1 MFGGVIQKE
10 SFYIPNVVLLH
21 SKRSP
26 FAFQNE
32 SFCKL
37 KGVLLQT
44 IVTIRGKQT
53 RNNAV
58 FVGFLWAQ
66 VGLIRKISV
75 TFVRDNLNLVVD
87 N

>member
-10 SFYIPNVVLLH
+10 SFCLPNVVLLH

-37 KGVLLQT
+37 KRVLLQA
-44 IVTIRGKQT
+44 IVTIRVEQT

-58 FVGFLWAQ
+58 FVGFLWTQ
-66 VGLIRKISV
+66 VRLIRKISV
-75 TFVRDNLNLVVD
+75 TFVRDNLNFVID

>member
-1 MFGGVIQKE
+1 M
-10 SFYIPNVVLLH
+10 
-21 SKRSP
+21 
-26 FAFQNE
+26 
-32 SFCKL
+32 
-37 KGVLLQT
+37 QT
-44 IVTIRGKQT
+44 IGTIRGKQT

-58 FVGFLWAQ
+58 FVGFLWTQ

>member
-1 MFGGVIQKE
+1 MQ
-10 SFYIPNVVLLH
+10 
-21 SKRSP
+21 
-26 FAFQNE
+26 A
-32 SFCKL
+32 
-37 KGVLLQT
+37 

-58 FVGFLWAQ
+58 FVGFLWTQ

-75 TFVRDNLNLVVD
+75 TFVRDNLNFVID

>member
-10 SFYIPNVVLLH
+10 SFWVSKRVLLH
-21 SKRSP
+21 TKRSP
-26 FAFQNE
+26 FDFQNE

-37 KGVLLQT
+37 KGVLLQA

-58 FVGFLWAQ
+58 FVGFLWTQ
-66 VGLIRKISV
+66 VRLIRKISV
-75 TFVRDNLNLVVD
+75 TFVRDNLNFVID